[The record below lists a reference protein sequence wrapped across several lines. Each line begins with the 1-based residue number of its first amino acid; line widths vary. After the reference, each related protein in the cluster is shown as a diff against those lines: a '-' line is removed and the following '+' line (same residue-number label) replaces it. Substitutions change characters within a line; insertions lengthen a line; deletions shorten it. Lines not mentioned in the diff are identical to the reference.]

1 MDKRQFLSTIA
12 VGVTSPAF
20 ANAPKQAGSVDG
32 PALLTVTGAIGR
44 GNRGPLDPALDQLMK
59 KQGLKF
65 DKAHAFNF
73 AALTSLPAVTIK
85 PTLEYDNKS
94 HVLTGPL
101 LVDVIK
107 ATGAVTND
115 KSRLLLRAIDGYGVT
130 VSLADVQKYRFIIAT
145 TIDGKAIPLGG
156 LGPLWAVYDADRFP
170 DMAAKPVNDRFALC
184 PWGLYHIEVQQG

>member
-1 MDKRQFLSTIA
+1 MDKRSFLSAMALGAT
-12 VGVTSPAF
+12 TSVFSSPSKA
-20 ANAPKQAGSVDG
+20 ATNSDG

-65 DKAHAFNF
+65 DKAHVFNF
-73 AALTSLPAVTIK
+73 SALASLPAVAIK
-85 PTLEYDNKS
+85 PTLEYDAKPHMLS
-94 HVLTGPL
+94 GPL
-101 LVDVIK
+101 LIDVIK
-107 ATGAVTND
+107 TTGAATND

-130 VSLADVQKYRFIIAT
+130 VSLTDVRKYRFIVAT
-145 TIDGKAIPLGG
+145 MIDGKAIPLGG

-170 DMAAKPVNDRFALC
+170 GMSAKPVNERFALC